1 MPPRHAHPQ
10 QAPTTNGS
18 RTVTAA
24 ALDEVRTPLGF
35 FPTPLH
41 PLDRFSEALG
51 SPTRI
56 WIKRDDHSGLAL
68 GGNKVRKLEYLIG
81 QAHRKG
87 ATTLVTCG
95 AMQSNHARQ
104 TAAAAA
110 RAGLKCVLV
119 LGPGALSDEDYRNS
133 GNVLLDHMFGAETRL
148 VGPERTLAEEL
159 HIAVENVRERGETPY
174 AIPLGG
180 STAHAG
186 LGYVRCAEEIMA
198 TGTKFDALVLGTGSG
213 GSQAGLLSGFRF
225 SGDPTPVVGF
235 SVAFAEQPQR
245 ETVHRLA
252 LDTSALLGADRHNSP
267 TMDDVTVDDRFI
279 GPGYGL
285 PTKEMQDALH
295 LLARTE
301 GILLDPVYTGKA
313 MAGLIACTRKE
324 EHGLGYAGDILFLH
338 TGGQPGLFGYR
349 KTITARDCTQPRT
362 SGGEKWQQS

>member
-1 MPPRHAHPQ
+1 M
-10 QAPTTNGS
+10 TTA
-18 RTVTAA
+18 T
-24 ALDEVRTPLGF
+24 LEERTPLGY

-51 SPTRI
+51 SSTRI
-56 WIKRDDHSGLAL
+56 WIKRDDQSGLAL
-68 GGNKVRKLEYLIG
+68 GGNKVRKLEYLVA
-81 QAHRKG
+81 QAQRVS

-95 AMQSNHARQ
+95 ALQSNHARQ

-119 LGPGALSDEDYRNS
+119 LGPGALSDEEYRNS
-133 GNVLLDHMFGAETRL
+133 GNVLLDRLFGAETRL

-159 HIAVENVRERGETPY
+159 QIAVESVRQRGETPY

-180 STAHAG
+180 SNAHAG

-198 TGTKFDALVLGTGSG
+198 AGSTFGAVVLGTGSG
-213 GSQAGLLSGFRF
+213 GTQAGLLSGFRY
-225 SGDPTPVVGF
+225 SGDMTPVIGF

-252 LDTSALLGADRHNSP
+252 IDTSALLGADHPSIP
-267 TMDDVTVDDRFI
+267 TMDDVIVDDRFI

-285 PTKEMQDALH
+285 PTNEMLEAVD

-313 MAGLIACTRKE
+313 MAGLIAGIRQE
-324 EHGLGYAGDILFLH
+324 EHDLRLASDILFLH

-349 KTITARDCTQPRT
+349 T
-362 SGGEKWQQS
+362 SVTPED

>member
-1 MPPRHAHPQ
+1 M
-10 QAPTTNGS
+10 
-18 RTVTAA
+18 TAA
-24 ALDEVRTPLGF
+24 VLEVRTELGY

-51 SPTRI
+51 SPARI
-56 WIKRDDHSGLAL
+56 WIKRDDQSGLAF
-68 GGNKVRKLEYLIG
+68 GGNKVRKLEYLVA
-81 QAHRKG
+81 QAQCVG

-119 LGPGALSDEDYRNS
+119 LGPGALFDEDYRNS
-133 GNVLLDHMFGAETRL
+133 GNVLLDRMFGAEIRF

-159 HIAVENVRERGETPY
+159 QIAVESVGERGETPY

-186 LGYVRCAEEIMA
+186 LGYVQCAKEILA
-198 TGTKFDALVLGTGSG
+198 TGSTFDAVVLGTGSG
-213 GSQAGLLSGFRF
+213 STQAGLLSGFRF
-225 SGDPTPVVGF
+225 SGDTTPVVGF

-245 ETVHRLA
+245 GTVHRLA
-252 LDTSALLGADRHNSP
+252 LDTSALLGAGRHNSP
-267 TMDDVTVDDRFI
+267 KMDEVTVDDRFI

-285 PTKEMQDALH
+285 PTDEMLDAVQ

-313 MAGLIACTRKE
+313 MAGLIAGIRTGD
-324 EHGLGYAGDILFLH
+324 HGLGSVDDILFLH

-349 KTITARDCTQPRT
+349 ATVTP
-362 SGGEKWQQS
+362 

>member
-1 MPPRHAHPQ
+1 MVAE
-10 QAPTTNGS
+10 
-18 RTVTAA
+18 
-24 ALDEVRTPLGF
+24 ALEVRIGLGY

-56 WIKRDDHSGLAL
+56 WIKRDDQSGLAF

-81 QAHRKG
+81 QAQRLG

-110 RAGLKCVLV
+110 RVGLKCVLV
-119 LGPGALSDEDYRNS
+119 LGPGALSDADYRNS
-133 GNVLLDHMFGAETRL
+133 GNVLLDSMFGAEIKF
-148 VGPERTLAEEL
+148 VGSEPTLAEEL
-159 HIAVENVRERGETPY
+159 QLAVESVRERGEIPY

-186 LGYVRCAEEIMA
+186 LGYVQCAEEMMA
-198 TGTKFDALVLGTGSG
+198 TGIRFDAVALGTGSG
-213 GSQAGLLSGFRF
+213 GTQAGLLSGFRF
-225 SGDPTPVVGF
+225 AGDATPVVGF
-235 SVAFAEQPQR
+235 SVAFPEHPQR
-245 ETVHRLA
+245 EAVHRLA
-252 LDTSALLGADRHNSP
+252 LDTSALLGADQANRP
-267 TMDDVTVDDRFI
+267 TMDEVIVDDRFI

-285 PTKEMQDALH
+285 PTDDMLDVLH

-313 MAGLIACTRKE
+313 MAGLVAGIRKE
-324 EHGLGYAGDILFLH
+324 EHGFGCVSDILFLH

-349 KTITARDCTQPRT
+349 ASVAGREEP
-362 SGGEKWQQS
+362 